1 MRGET
6 LQIIIEDVYQEF
18 NFMKT
23 IVYAKN
29 ADKFVQKFH

>member
-6 LQIIIEDVYQEF
+6 LQIIIGDVYQESD
-18 NFMKT
+18 FMKI